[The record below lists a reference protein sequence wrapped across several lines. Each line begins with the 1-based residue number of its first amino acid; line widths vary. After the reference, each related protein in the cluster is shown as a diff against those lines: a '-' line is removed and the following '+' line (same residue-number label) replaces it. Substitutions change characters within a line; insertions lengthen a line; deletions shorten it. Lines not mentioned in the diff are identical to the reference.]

1 MYLASLRVPG
11 TVGFE
16 GSMMR
21 CVNKK
26 RNTEIV
32 EAIDQN
38 YSPHNLGSSISHRC
52 PIPGTP
58 RSLSSQVRPIYEQV
72 GVGPSLRS
80 TNKFVYNI

>member
-16 GSMMR
+16 GSMMVY
-21 CVNKK
+21 VNKK
-26 RNTEIV
+26 QNKEIV
-32 EAIDQN
+32 EAVDQN

-58 RSLSSQVRPIYEQV
+58 RSIVQSDAADL
-72 GVGPSLRS
+72 
-80 TNKFVYNI
+80 